1 MTLGTAAQA
10 HVRLIVWCS
19 DRRHQIEP
27 DPAGRAQRYGANT
40 AVPGWLQTPRLQCL
54 QLRQRRYG
62 RRRCSAVM
70 SVRRGLQGLG
80 FCSIPW
86 TTASGE

>member
-19 DRRHQIEP
+19 DGRHQIEP

-40 AVPGWLQTPRLQCL
+40 AVPGWL
-54 QLRQRRYG
+54 
-62 RRRCSAVM
+62 
-70 SVRRGLQGLG
+70 
-80 FCSIPW
+80 
-86 TTASGE
+86 